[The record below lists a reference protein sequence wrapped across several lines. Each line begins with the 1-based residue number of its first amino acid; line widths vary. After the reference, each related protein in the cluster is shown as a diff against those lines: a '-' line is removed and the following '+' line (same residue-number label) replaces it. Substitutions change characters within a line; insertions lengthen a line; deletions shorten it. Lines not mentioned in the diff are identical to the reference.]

1 MHIRPVCLHPFL
13 EALPGK
19 IKRAVGNH
27 IAAIVE
33 RHRPSLLQRI
43 ADSIAAVSN
52 LADSVG
58 INVPEQVIVYVKGG
72 FSFVTFIE
80 VK

>member
-1 MHIRPVCLHPFL
+1 M
-13 EALPGK
+13 
-19 IKRAVGNH
+19 
-27 IAAIVE
+27 
-33 RHRPSLLQRI
+33 QRI